1 MNEVLE
7 VPEGWKIEPLSNC
20 STITN
25 SNVDKKYIDDELEIK
40 LCNYMDVYVNEE
52 IDKSVNFMTATATIL
67 EIEKFEL
74 KQNDVIITKD
84 SESPDDIAIPTY
96 IKKDLPNVLCGYHL
110 TLLRPKME
118 CNGKFLAIALQS
130 SRYKK
135 YFGALAS
142 GSTRFALSLGVIS
155 NTPILL
161 PPLKEQQKIAKILS
175 TLDSAIEASQ
185 KLIAKEKNIKKGLM
199 HDLLT
204 NGIDENGTIR
214 SPKTNKYKES
224 ELGLISV
231 GWESGSFNELDM
243 QLIDGDRG
251 NNYPK
256 SEDFLD
262 YGYCLFLNAKN
273 VTKQGFKFDN
283 VQFISKDKD
292 KKLRKGK
299 LYFEDFI
306 LTTRGTVG
314 NIAYYKRNIQY
325 KNVRINSGMIILR
338 YQGSLMTHRY
348 LYTFF
353 YSGIFE
359 KQIVNTVFGSAQPQ
373 LTVKEIEKFV
383 ISFPKSKSEQQ
394 KIANIITTQDK
405 KIETEEKNLEKLKEL
420 KKGLMHDLLSGKV
433 RVKV

>member
-224 ELGLISV
+224 ELGLIPV
-231 GWESGSFNELDM
+231 GWEAV
-243 QLIDGDRG
+243 QLRDVTKVQQGLQIPIAERYTRRG
-251 NNYPK
+251 KNLYPYITIQSLK
-256 SEDFLD
+256 SENDFEYIMNPKKSVICTTDDVLMTRTGNTGSVITGVNGVFHNNFFFIDFDRKKINKDFLV
-262 YGYCLFLNAKN
+262 YFLNSEKVQQEIQLRSG
-273 VTKQGFKFDN
+273 VTTIPDLNHG
-283 VQFISKDKD
+283 
-292 KKLRKGK
+292 
-299 LYFEDFI
+299 DFYSINFMKIDIVEQEAIVNI
-306 LTTRGTVG
+306 LT
-314 NIAYYKRNIQY
+314 A
-325 KNVRINSGMIILR
+325 
-338 YQGSLMTHRY
+338 
-348 LYTFF
+348 
-353 YSGIFE
+353 
-359 KQIVNTVFGSAQPQ
+359 
-373 LTVKEIEKFV
+373 
-383 ISFPKSKSEQQ
+383 
-394 KIANIITTQDK
+394 QDK
-405 KIETEEKNLEKLKEL
+405 KIETEEANLEKLKEL
-420 KKGLMHDLLSGKV
+420 KKGLMDDLLSGKV

>member
-1 MNEVLE
+1 MSEVFE

-52 IDKSVNFMTATATIL
+52 IDKSVNFMTATATTL

-96 IKKDLPNVLCGYHL
+96 IKEDLPNVLCGYHL
-110 TLLRPKME
+110 TLLRPKMK

-199 HDLLT
+199 YDLLT
-204 NGIDENGTIR
+204 NGIDKNGNIR
-214 SPKTNKYKES
+214 SPKTHQYRES
-224 ELGLISV
+224 ELGLIPVEWKINVINKIGEVITGTTPSTDV
-231 GWESGSFNELDM
+231 EGYYNGNIPFIGPVDFYGQVYIINTEKTVSESGLEQSRKIPPNSILTVCIGSTIGKMSLTTQESCTNQQINSLVCDSA
-243 QLIDGDRG
+243 
-251 NNYPK
+251 Y
-256 SEDFLD
+256 D
-262 YGYCLFLNAKN
+262 Y
-273 VTKQGFKFDN
+273 KFIFY
-283 VQFISKDKD
+283 VM
-292 KKLRKGK
+292 K
-299 LYFEDFI
+299 LY
-306 LTTRGTVG
+306 LS
-314 NIAYYKRNIQY
+314 KQL
-325 KNVRINSGMIILR
+325 NVEAGL
-338 YQGSLMTHRY
+338 QAVPL
-348 LYTFF
+348 
-353 YSGIFE
+353 
-359 KQIVNTVFGSAQPQ
+359 VNKTSFSKLLLPCPN
-373 LTVKEIEKFV
+373 TKE
-383 ISFPKSKSEQQ
+383 EQQ
-394 KIANIITTQDK
+394 KIATILTEQDK

-433 RVKV
+433 RVKA